1 MNLEELKR
9 LEQALWEFKLEKQFK
24 YSRKEREAL
33 MTTIVLIIGEIQK
46 LKI

>member
-1 MNLEELKR
+1 MDLEELKR
-9 LEQALWEFKLEKQFK
+9 LEQTLWKFKLEKQFK
-24 YSRKEREAL
+24 YSKKEKEAL